1 MFWIGTA
8 TLVLAGVLLATGT
21 RRYFS
26 VQKALF
32 ALAVAGTLVLV
43 AVLLLG
49 SRDTFK
55 ANLTELTG
63 LDYAGVVA
71 TAKQN
76 GYETGSFNLGTSI
89 AFLVFPLLPL
99 LGAVQSIGM
108 GGEVKRVRRS
118 QLFGMLGAVAATGL
132 LIALFDGLAA
142 KAFGYEFQG
151 AIGFNSISGIAD
163 GSTEASVG
171 AAPWFTVLAGILT
184 SNVLLAT
191 VIMAT
196 FVAWIWFWVPAELA
210 YTTRTMIAW
219 SFDRLAPDRLGYVSQ
234 RFHTPVVAIGLST
247 AGAIVFMWLIA
258 YRNIAFLSLIE
269 ALVVVWGAAMVAAIL
284 FPRTRRELFQA
295 SPAAGSRIGRV
306 PVMVV
311 TAAISLAFFALVLYL
326 LWNDP
331 IAAGPMFTLDHLSR
345 EFWIVLGHRGVRRGL
360 VPRHP
365 AVPAPAGDRRRP
377 RLPADPDRVMSGQA
391 PRPGWAAVD
400 EAAVALVDEAGAR
413 GQVLRLVGSTGI
425 RLHCP
430 PAAAALDRLGRPAK
444 DIDVVC
450 RHEDRKGLRRLL
462 EERGWEVDRD
472 LLVAMEGRRYAF
484 RHLASGLELDVF
496 VDRLEFC
503 HTIEL
508 RDRLGARERDRAGR
522 GSPAAEAPDRPPDG
536 HRPDGRGRRCWP
548 PTRWRPGRAP
558 GGRPAR
564 RSTPGTWPGC
574 WPATGGSTTP
584 PPPTWPG
591 CATARRA
598 TAAAAVVAERVDALL
613 AAIGEAPKSVSWRA
627 RARVGERMQWW
638 QDVDDREAVY

>member
-1 MFWIGTA
+1 MAKQADVTGGGVFSRPASGLIRVAGSADVFIYNVGLVSVGIAIALNQYYGPSLYPGAGIWLSTLLAALGMLAVAATFYYWSVIFPRSGGVYVSLSRGLSPGFAFVGSLIETVILLYYAAFAASLIVTVGLSSFFATVGVVAGNQTLLDWAASTAEPSGVFWIGTA

-55 ANLTELTG
+55 SNLTELTG

-71 TAKQN
+71 IAKQN

-99 LGAVQSIGM
+99 LGAVQSIGI

-284 FPRTRRELFQA
+284 FPRTRRDLFEA
-295 SPAAGSRIGRV
+295 SPVAGSRIGGV

-311 TAAISLAFFALVLYL
+311 TAALSLAFFALVLYL

-345 EFWIVLGHRGVRRGL
+345 EFWIVLGIVVFGVAWFLGTRL
-360 VPRHP
+360 Y
-365 AVPAPAGDRRRP
+365 RRRQ
-377 RLPADPDRVMSGQA
+377 GIN
-391 PRPGWAAVD
+391 VD
-400 EAAVALVDEAGAR
+400 L
-413 GQVLRLVGSTGI
+413 
-425 RLHCP
+425 
-430 PAAAALDRLGRPAK
+430 
-444 DIDVVC
+444 
-450 RHEDRKGLRRLL
+450 
-462 EERGWEVDRD
+462 
-472 LLVAMEGRRYAF
+472 AF
-484 RHLASGLELDVF
+484 RQIP
-496 VDRLEFC
+496 
-503 HTIEL
+503 IE
-508 RDRLGARERDRAGR
+508 
-522 GSPAAEAPDRPPDG
+522 
-536 HRPDGRGRRCWP
+536 
-548 PTRWRPGRAP
+548 
-558 GGRPAR
+558 
-564 RSTPGTWPGC
+564 
-574 WPATGGSTTP
+574 
-584 PPPTWPG
+584 
-591 CATARRA
+591 
-598 TAAAAVVAERVDALL
+598 
-613 AAIGEAPKSVSWRA
+613 
-627 RARVGERMQWW
+627 
-638 QDVDDREAVY
+638 